1 MYLCIFVCSEIYYL
15 FLRALEMD
23 AYRFIAR
30 YCSMGGG
37 AYIADI
43 STNKYILDVLPYET
57 LGVVYQYI

>member
-1 MYLCIFVCSEIYYL
+1 MNYL
-15 FLRALEMD
+15 FLKALADREMD

-30 YCSMGGG
+30 YYSMGGG